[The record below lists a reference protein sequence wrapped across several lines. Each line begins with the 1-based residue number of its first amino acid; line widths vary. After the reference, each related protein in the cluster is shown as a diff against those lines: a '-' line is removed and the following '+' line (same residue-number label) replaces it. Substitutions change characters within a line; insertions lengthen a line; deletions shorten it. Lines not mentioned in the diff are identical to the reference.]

1 MIYSAIPANPDT
13 SSKKMWMAGG
23 VVALLVAVVLLYF
36 LVLTKSSKPNSQ
48 PQPSSPSTEIKYQLG
63 RGHSSIRTVVPCQV
77 DSDCGYKLCG
87 LGDDGNPQ
95 CCPNDAFPLS
105 PGKQNYNNPSGFS
118 KYCA

>member
-1 MIYSAIPANPDT
+1 
-13 SSKKMWMAGG
+13 MWIAGG
-23 VVALLVAVVLLYF
+23 VFALLVALALVLLYF
-36 LVLTKSSKPNSQ
+36 FVFKKSSKPNSQ
-48 PQPSSPSTEIKYQLG
+48 PSPSPSTEIKYQLG
-63 RGHSSIRTVVPCQV
+63 RGYSSIRTVVPCQV

-95 CCPNDAFPLS
+95 CCPNDAFPF